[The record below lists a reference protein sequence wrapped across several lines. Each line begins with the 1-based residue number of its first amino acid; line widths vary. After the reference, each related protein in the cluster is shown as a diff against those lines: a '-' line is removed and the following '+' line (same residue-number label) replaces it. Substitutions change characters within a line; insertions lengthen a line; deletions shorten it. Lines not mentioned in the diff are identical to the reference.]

1 MLTEGQEPML
11 DWASAARPFPGEQES
26 GDALFVGSFSGGT
39 LVGLIDGLG
48 HGPEAA
54 SAARA
59 AVEALAL
66 TSSDPVDVLLQ
77 RCHVA
82 LARTR
87 GAAVSLLSLREGV
100 LSWVGVGNVEA
111 VLLRGSSSET
121 PARIEHLLLVGGIVG
136 QKLPRLQIRSVVVAP
151 GDLLAAASDGLRP
164 DFGSRIDR
172 NASPSESSRAILE
185 ESEVVDDSL
194 VWVGRI
200 KAMSP

>member
-1 MLTEGQEPML
+1 
-11 DWASAARPFPGEQES
+11 
-26 GDALFVGSFSGGT
+26 
-39 LVGLIDGLG
+39 
-48 HGPEAA
+48 
-54 SAARA
+54 
-59 AVEALAL
+59 
-66 TSSDPVDVLLQ
+66 
-77 RCHVA
+77 VA

-111 VLLRGSSSET
+111 VLLRGSSPET
-121 PARIEHLLLVGGIVG
+121 AARIEHLLLVGGIVG

-172 NASPSESSRAILE
+172 NASPLESSRAILE
-185 ESEVVDDSL
+185 ESGVMDDSL